1 MPSSPKMLFR
11 SFHLNIARSTCHFS
25 RENKTVR
32 SSCAEQRALGNEVIT
47 ACTQKFKFLING
59 EEAQTGDG

>member
-47 ACTQKFKFLING
+47 AWTQKFKFLING